1 MNPELAQAID
11 EFLKALLYLAALVIV
26 SYVIPYLRA
35 RASQQRYA
43 EFRQKVADAVRY
55 LEQMKKVFGLSN
67 EELAA
72 RARLI
77 AQQAAADLGLK
88 IDVDE
93 IVRIIEAAVNAVNA
107 EQPRPVGPISDAGNG

>member
-1 MNPELAQAID
+1 MNPELVFAMN
-11 EFLKALLYLAALVIV
+11 EFLKALLYLATLVIGY
-26 SYVIPYLRA
+26 YVIPYLRV

-43 EFRQKVADAVRY
+43 EFRHKVTDAVRY

-72 RARLI
+72 RAKLI

-93 IVRIIEAAVNAVNA
+93 IVRIIEAAVNALNA
-107 EQPRPVGPISDAGNG
+107 EKTNPAGPISDAGNG